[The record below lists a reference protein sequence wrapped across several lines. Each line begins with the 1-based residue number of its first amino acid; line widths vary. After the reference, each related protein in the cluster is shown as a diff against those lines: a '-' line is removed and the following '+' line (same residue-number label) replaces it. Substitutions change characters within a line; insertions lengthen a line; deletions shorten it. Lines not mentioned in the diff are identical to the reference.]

1 MKARDEPHRLSPETF
16 LQRLADENPER
27 KKGRLKVFLG
37 FSAGVGKTYAMLQEA
52 SKARAAGTDV
62 VVGIVESHGRADT
75 ARLIDQLEIEILP
88 PRYMTGEDKHGGAEF
103 DIDMALARHPQKI
116 LVDELAHNNVRGS
129 RNQKRWQ
136 DVRELLEA
144 GIDVDTCLNV
154 QHVESLHDIVAQIT
168 GVKVQERVPDSFID
182 EALEIELIDL
192 PPELLLERLRNGLV
206 YGADRAERAMQNFFR
221 KGNLI
226 ALRELSLRYTANH
239 VEKQMLRYKE
249 SEGIERI
256 WPATD
261 CILVCVSASP
271 QSMRLVRAGKR
282 MADALKSRWIC
293 VFVARPGHHEHV
305 ARRDR
310 ARLYRTLTQAELLGA
325 EVVELL
331 DDDVAG
337 CLADFA
343 VRKNASRIVIGKTA
357 GSRLRE
363 ILSGGSLVDKLV
375 RLSGEIDVVVIGG
388 SQDQQNDE
396 PAQLPTQIKRKKQRA
411 RAYVLSVAYIFAAS
425 CVCALVRDRL
435 ESANLIM
442 LYMLAV
448 TITALYC
455 GRGPAVLAS
464 FLSVAVFDFCF
475 VPPFYTFAVSDTQYL
490 VTFIIMLAIALTI
503 TTLASRMRE
512 QAQAVAERE
521 RKTSSLY
528 AFSRQLASASSRAQ
542 VIELGK
548 LHIAEIFDCQCEIAL
563 TIDDCVDFKADPA
576 IVDWVLKNNVAAG
589 LSTSTLPAAP
599 YLYLPMRIML
609 KDMATIGVV
618 AVKPAQSD
626 YDLDKQ
632 KLLETFVSILAQAVQ
647 SQNQ

>member
-1 MKARDEPHRLSPETF
+1 MKARDEPRRLPPEAF
-16 LQRLADENPER
+16 LQRLDDEGQER
-27 KKGRLKVFLG
+27 KKGRLKIFLG
-37 FSAGVGKTYAMLQEA
+37 YSAGVGKTCAMLQEA
-52 SKARAAGTDV
+52 SKAVAAGADV
-62 VVGIVESHGRADT
+62 VVGIVESHGRAET
-75 ARLIDQLEIEILP
+75 ARLIQGLEVLP
-88 PRYMTGEDKHGGAEF
+88 PRHMTGEDKHAGVEF
-103 DIDMALARHPQKI
+103 DIDMALARRPQKI
-116 LVDELAHNNVRGS
+116 LVDELAHTNVRGS
-129 RNQKRWQ
+129 RNEKRWQ

-168 GVKVQERVPDSFID
+168 GVKVQERVPDSFI
-182 EALEIELIDL
+182 EQAVELELIDL
-192 PPELLLERLRNGLV
+192 PPDVLLERLRNGLV

-249 SEGIERI
+249 IEGIERI
-256 WPATD
+256 WPTSD

-310 ARLYRTLTQAELLGA
+310 ARLYRTLSQAELLGA

-331 DDDVAG
+331 DDDIAG

-363 ILSGGSLVDKLV
+363 ILSGGSLVDRLV
-375 RLSGEIDVVVIGG
+375 RLSGEIDVLVIGG
-388 SQDQQNDE
+388 GETDQIARYPE
-396 PAQLPTQIKRKKQRA
+396 LPTQLKRKRHRG
-411 RAYVLSVAYIFAAS
+411 RAYALSLIYIFAAS
-425 CVCALVRDRL
+425 CVATMLRDKL
-435 ESANLIM
+435 EAANLIM

-448 TITALYC
+448 TVTALYC
-455 GRGPAVLAS
+455 GRGPAVMAS

-490 VTFIIMLAIALTI
+490 VTFIIMLVIALTI

-512 QAQAVAERE
+512 QAHAVAERE

-528 AFSRQLASASSRAQ
+528 SFSRQLASASSRAQ
-542 VIELGK
+542 VMALGK
-548 LHIAEIFDCQCEIAL
+548 AHIEEIFDCRCEIAL
-563 TIDDCVDFKADPA
+563 DISDCIEADPA
-576 IVDWVLKNNVAAG
+576 IVDWVLKNNIAAG

-599 YLYLPMRIML
+599 YLYLPMRVTL
-609 KDMATIGVV
+609 KDPVTIGVV
-618 AVKPAQSD
+618 AVKPVQSD

-632 KLLETFVSILAQAVQ
+632 KLLETFVSILAQSIQ